1 MVAQMVVAVT
11 HEIGNPFI
19 LTKPVFH
26 SILSTKQC
34 WLVISTLLKCISQ
47 NWNLPQIGVKIK
59 NIWNYHPEFHP
70 IQSHINAPVAFF
82 WPPGLRRSQCVWSG
96 KLLGK
101 RHVSKVGVGY
111 WRVGVMR
118 NFLTCIIYIKWT
130 HQKQNWTFLY
140 KNIPGT
146 FFI

>member
-1 MVAQMVVAVT
+1 MVAQMIVAVT

-34 WLVISTLLKCISQ
+34 WLVISTLLKNISQ

-59 NIWNYHPEFHP
+59 KIDTTTQNFIRYKV
-70 IQSHINAPVAFF
+70 ILIAPVAFF

-118 NFLTCIIYIKWT
+118 NFLTCTKKNEYTK
-130 HQKQNWTFLY
+130 NRTFLY
-140 KNIPGT
+140 KNIPGA
-146 FFI
+146 FLSK